1 MRSRFTVQV
10 VALTLIASFSLTG
23 CSWWHKHFGPKP
35 APNQAGNAQQPGPL
49 GSNNGTLGNGGT
61 DLATSERPELTG
73 AQDRSQFAAQ
83 TVYFDYDSAKI
94 KPSEH
99 SKVDAI
105 ATALKGNSKK
115 LIIEGHTD
123 ERGTA
128 EYNRALGEKRAQAA
142 REALVALG
150 VAGDRLTTVSFGKD
164 KPLEPLHSETA
175 WSKNRRAEFVV
186 VGQ

>member
-1 MRSRFTVQV
+1 MNMRNRFTAQV

-35 APNQAGNAQQPGPL
+35 APNQSGNSQPGAL
-49 GSNNGTLGNGGT
+49 GSGSANSGT
-61 DLATSERPELTG
+61 DLTSGDRPEMNG
-73 AQDRSQFAAQ
+73 PQDRTQFAAQ

-99 SKVDAI
+99 SKVDAV
-105 ATALKGNSKK
+105 AAALKGNTKK
-115 LIIEGHTD
+115 LIVEGHTD

-128 EYNRALGEKRAQAA
+128 EYNRALGEKRAQSA
-142 REALVALG
+142 REALVSLG
-150 VAGDRLTTVSFGKD
+150 IAADRLTTVSFGKD
-164 KPLEPLHSETA
+164 KPVEPLHAETA
-175 WSKNRRAEFVV
+175 WSKNRRVEFVV

>member
-1 MRSRFTVQV
+1 MRSRFIVQV

-35 APNQAGNAQQPGPL
+35 APNQSSNGTQPGQL
-49 GSNNGTLGNGGT
+49 GDKSLTPGTEITSDRPEMNGT
-61 DLATSERPELTG
+61 
-73 AQDRSQFAAQ
+73 QDRTQFAAQ

-105 ATALKGNSKK
+105 AAALKGNNKK
-115 LIIEGHTD
+115 LVIEGHTD

-142 REALVALG
+142 REALISLG
-150 VAGDRLTTVSFGKD
+150 VAADRLSTASFGKD
-164 KPLEPLHSETA
+164 RPVEPLHSETA